1 MDTKV
6 SIIIPCYNN
15 AEYVG
20 EAIES
25 ALNQTYKNTEIVI
38 VNDGSTDNSSEVI
51 KKYADKYKNILFFDN
66 EKNNGVVY
74 ARNMAIEACRGE
86 YILPLDAD
94 DIIDETYVEKA
105 VEVLNNNPDISI
117 VYCCC
122 SEMFGEPKRNYPEYN
137 ELEFMYQ
144 NMIFVTAMY
153 RKSDWE
159 EVGGYSETMQEGYE
173 DWDFWMSFVE
183 KNKKPYRIPEVLFW
197 VRNVKGSRNDNASD
211 NRHEMLLK
219 KIINNHKELYLNND
233 KFITNSFQYL
243 RLKKR
248 FDRRMK
254 KFITIVLILSLILI
268 SSVSLNFYLFFGG

>member
-1 MDTKV
+1 MSKKV

-25 ALNQTYKNTEIVI
+25 ALNQTYENTEIVI

-51 KKYADKYKNILFFDN
+51 KKYADKYKNIMFFDN

-105 VEVLNNNPDISI
+105 VDVLNNNPDISI
-117 VYCCC
+117 VYCYG

-137 ELEFMYQ
+137 KLGIMYQ

-159 EVGGYSETMQEGYE
+159 EVGGYSETMKEGYE
-173 DWDFWMSFVE
+173 DWDFWLSFVE
-183 KNKKPYRIPEVLFW
+183 RDKRSDVISLFP
-197 VRNVKGSRNDNASD
+197 V
-211 NRHEMLLK
+211 
-219 KIINNHKELYLNND
+219 
-233 KFITNSFQYL
+233 SFL
-243 RLKKR
+243 
-248 FDRRMK
+248 
-254 KFITIVLILSLILI
+254 
-268 SSVSLNFYLFFGG
+268 